1 MVAAMLREIGGDRG
15 RSVEIGGVQGSGYRG
30 ISVPGVAAM
39 FRACA
44 SGESPPQGM
53 RCSRFLAMAMDLV
66 GGSSTCAQSPWKEM
80 RMRRVRRRKRRGRVS
95 RCDHGGY
102 GHGRV
107 QPWEGMAMGG
117 EP

>member
-1 MVAAMLREIGGDRG
+1 MVAAIFREIGGDRG
-15 RSVEIGGVQGSGYRG
+15 CYSAEDMGEGGG
-30 ISVPGVAAM
+30 ISVPGVLAM

-44 SGESPPQGM
+44 SGKSSLHGT
-53 RCSRFLAMAMDLV
+53 RSSRFLAMAMDLV

-95 RCDHGGY
+95 RCDHDGY

-107 QPWEGMAMGG
+107 QPWE
-117 EP
+117 ECS